1 VSRRRQIGSRNAQDA
16 TPRFIALSRVLIALI
31 GLLLL
36 ATPWTEGYRLLD
48 NFPRGQDSEVHLLA
62 LLVFLGLVLLLARSR
77 TQSVAVILSVASWI
91 SAILQH
97 ILRISF
103 GLERTSVASVRHAP
117 PIPNALH
124 ATFQPPLR
132 I

>member
-1 VSRRRQIGSRNAQDA
+1 VSRRRPIAVTSADDA
-16 TPRFIALSRVLIALI
+16 TPRFIALSRALIGLI

-77 TQSVAVILSVASWI
+77 TLSVSNFLSVDSWL
-91 SAILQH
+91 STVLQH
-97 ILRISF
+97 ILRIFF
-103 GLERTSVASVRHAP
+103 GFERTLIASVRH
-117 PIPNALH
+117 I
-124 ATFQPPLR
+124 PPLPDSSPAAFASPLQ